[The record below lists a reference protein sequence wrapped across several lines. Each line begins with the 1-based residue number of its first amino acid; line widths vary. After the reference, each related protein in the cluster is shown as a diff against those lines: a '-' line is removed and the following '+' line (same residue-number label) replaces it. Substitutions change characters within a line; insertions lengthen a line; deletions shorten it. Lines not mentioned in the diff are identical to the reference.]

1 MSLRV
6 GVLMGGPSE
15 EREVSIATG
24 KAVIKACA
32 ENGYIATEFGF
43 TNNYKKHLKKLKT
56 QNIIFNALHGG
67 IGENGKIQAWLD
79 KNNIKYTGSGAIAS
93 SLCMDKAASKEIA
106 KRNGIE
112 TPDWQLIQ
120 KATQKVKISL
130 PFVVKPN
137 DQGSTVGLSIVKN
150 DQFIQSAIDLAFQHG
165 NKVIIEKFISGREL
179 TMPII
184 NEDAYPIVEINPKNN
199 YYDYECKYTPG
210 MSEYSCPA
218 NLEQSLVEKIE
229 SNTIKLFQKFD
240 CSVYARADYILDK
253 SGVPYFLE
261 MNTLP
266 GMTSTSLVPKSAN
279 AKGQSFQ
286 RLIRYIIELSI

>member
-150 DQFIQSAIDLAFQHG
+150 DQFIQPAIDLAFQHG

-218 NLEQSLVEKIE
+218 DLEQNLVEKIE

-266 GMTSTSLVPKSAN
+266 GMTSTSLVPKSAY
-279 AKGQSFQ
+279 ARGQSFQ
-286 RLIRYIIELSI
+286 KLIRNIIELSL

>member
-1 MSLRV
+1 
-6 GVLMGGPSE
+6 MGGPSE

-24 KAVIKACA
+24 KAVIDACV
-32 ENGYIATEFGF
+32 ENGYTVTEFGF
-43 TNNYKKHLKKLKT
+43 INDYKKHLKRLKT

-67 IGENGKIQAWLD
+67 IGENGSIQKWLD
-79 KNNIKYTGSGAIAS
+79 KNNIKYTGSGSIAS

-106 KRNGIE
+106 KGNGIE

-120 KATQKVKISL
+120 KANQEVKISP

-137 DQGSTVGLSIVKN
+137 DQGSTIGLSIVKD
-150 DQFIQSAIDLAFQHG
+150 DQLTQSAMDLAFQHG
-165 NKVIIEKFISGREL
+165 NSIIIEKFIPGREL
-179 TMPII
+179 TIPII
-184 NEDAYPIVEINPKNN
+184 NEEAYPIVEINPKNN
-199 YYDYECKYTPG
+199 FYDYECKYTPG
-210 MSEYSCPA
+210 MSEYLCPA
-218 NLEQSLVEKIE
+218 ILEQNLIE
-229 SNTIKLFQKFD
+229 TIEANTIQLFNKFD

-266 GMTSTSLVPKSAN
+266 GMTSTSLVPKSAY

-286 RLIRYIIELSI
+286 QLIRHIIELSL

>member
-1 MSLRV
+1 
-6 GVLMGGPSE
+6 MGGPSE
-15 EREVSIATG
+15 ERKVSIATG
-24 KAVIKACA
+24 KAVIDACIKS
-32 ENGYIATEFGF
+32 GYNTTEFGF
-43 TNNYKKHLKKLKT
+43 INDYKKHLKKLKT

-150 DQFIQSAIDLAFQHG
+150 DQFIQSAIDLAFKHG

-218 NLEQSLVEKIE
+218 DLEQSLVEKIE
-229 SNTIKLFQKFD
+229 SNTIKLFRKFD

-279 AKGQSFQ
+279 ARGQSFQ
-286 RLIRYIIELSI
+286 KLIRYIIELSI

>member
-6 GVLMGGPSE
+6 GILMGGASE
-15 EREVSIATG
+15 EKKVSIATG

-32 ENGYIATEFGF
+32 ENGYTTTEFVF
-43 TNNYKKHLKKLKT
+43 ETNYKKYLKELKK

-79 KNNIKYTGSGAIAS
+79 ENDIKYTGSGAIAS
-93 SLCMDKAASKEIA
+93 SLCMDKAKSKKIA
-106 KRNGIE
+106 KRNGIK
-112 TPDWQLIQ
+112 TPDWQLIERLDQ
-120 KATQKVKISL
+120 DVKITL

-150 DQFIQSAIDLAFQHG
+150 DQSVQPAIDLAFQHG

-179 TMPII
+179 TIPII

-199 YYDYECKYTPG
+199 FYDYECKYTPG
-210 MSEYSCPA
+210 MSEYVCPA
-218 NLEQSLVEKIE
+218 DLEQNLIEKIE
-229 SNTIKLFQKFD
+229 TNTMKLFQKFD

-253 SGVPYFLE
+253 LGVPYFLE

-266 GMTSTSLVPKSAN
+266 GMTSTSLVPKSAY
-279 AKGQSFQ
+279 ARGQSFQ
-286 RLIRYIIELSI
+286 KLIRYIIELSI

>member
-6 GVLMGGPSE
+6 GILMGGPSE

-24 KAVIKACA
+24 KAVIDACV
-32 ENGYIATEFGF
+32 ENGYNATEFGF
-43 TNNYKKHLKKLKT
+43 INDYKKHLKRLKK

-67 IGENGKIQAWLD
+67 IGENGSIQKWLD
-79 KNNIKYTGSGAIAS
+79 KNNIKYTGSGSISS

-120 KATQKVKISL
+120 KANQEVKISP

-137 DQGSTVGLSIVKN
+137 DQGSTIGLSIVKD
-150 DQFIQSAIDLAFQHG
+150 DQFTQSAMDLAFQHG
-165 NKVIIEKFISGREL
+165 NSIIIEKFISGREL
-179 TMPII
+179 TIPII
-184 NEDAYPIVEINPKNN
+184 NEEAYPIVEINPKNN
-199 YYDYECKYTPG
+199 FYDYECKYTPG

-218 NLEQSLVEKIE
+218 ILEKNLVEKIE
-229 SNTIKLFQKFD
+229 ANTMQLFNQFD
-240 CSVYARADYILDK
+240 CSVYARADYILDN

-266 GMTSTSLVPKSAN
+266 GMTSTSLVPKSAY

-286 RLIRYIIELSI
+286 QLIRHIIELSL

>member
-1 MSLRV
+1 
-6 GVLMGGPSE
+6 MGGPSE
-15 EREVSIATG
+15 EKAVSIATG
-24 KAVIKACA
+24 KAVINACSD
-32 ENGYIATEFGF
+32 NGYTAKEFCF
-43 TNNYKKHLKKLKT
+43 NTNYKKFLKELKK

-67 IGENGKIQAWLD
+67 IGENGKIQEWLD
-79 KNNIKYTGSGAIAS
+79 ENDIKYTGSGAIAS
-93 SLCMDKAASKEIA
+93 SLCMDKAASKKIA

-120 KATQKVKISL
+120 RHNQDVKITL

-150 DQFIQSAIDLAFQHG
+150 DQFIKPAIDLAFQHG
-165 NKVIIEKFISGREL
+165 NDVIVEKFIYGREL
-179 TMPII
+179 TIPII

-210 MSEYSCPA
+210 MSEYTCPA
-218 NLEQSLVEKIE
+218 HIDQNLVEKIE
-229 SNTIKLFQKFD
+229 ENTMQLFQKFD

-266 GMTSTSLVPKSAN
+266 GMTSTSLVPKSAY

-286 RLIRYIIELSI
+286 KLIRYIIELSF

>member
-120 KATQKVKISL
+120 KATQKVKVSL

-150 DQFIQSAIDLAFQHG
+150 DQYIQSAIDLAFQHG

-218 NLEQSLVEKIE
+218 DLEQNLVEKIE

-266 GMTSTSLVPKSAN
+266 GMTSTSLVPKSAY
-279 AKGQSFQ
+279 ARGQSFQ
-286 RLIRYIIELSI
+286 KLIRYIIELSL

>member
-1 MSLRV
+1 
-6 GVLMGGPSE
+6 MGGPSD

-24 KAVIKACA
+24 KAVIDACV
-32 ENGYIATEFGF
+32 ENGYTVTEFGF
-43 TNNYKKHLKKLKT
+43 INDYKKHLKRLKT

-67 IGENGKIQAWLD
+67 IGENGSIQKWLD
-79 KNNIKYTGSGAIAS
+79 KNNIKYTGSGSIAS
-93 SLCMDKAASKEIA
+93 SLCMDKDASKEIA

-120 KATQKVKISL
+120 KANQEVKISP

-137 DQGSTVGLSIVKN
+137 DQGSTIGLSIVKDN
-150 DQFIQSAIDLAFQHG
+150 QLTQSAMDLAFQHG
-165 NKVIIEKFISGREL
+165 NSIIIEKFISGREL
-179 TMPII
+179 TIPII
-184 NEDAYPIVEINPKNN
+184 NEEAYPIVEINPKNN
-199 YYDYECKYTPG
+199 FYDYECKYTPG
-210 MSEYSCPA
+210 MSEYLCPA
-218 NLEQSLVEKIE
+218 ILEQNLVEKIE
-229 SNTIKLFQKFD
+229 ANTMQLFNKFG

-266 GMTSTSLVPKSAN
+266 GMTSTSLVPKSAY

-286 RLIRYIIELSI
+286 QLIRHIIELSL

>member
-24 KAVIKACA
+24 KAVIDACA
-32 ENGYIATEFGF
+32 ENGYNTTEFGF
-43 TNNYKKHLKKLKT
+43 INNYKKHLQRLKT

-67 IGENGKIQAWLD
+67 IGENGSIQKWLD
-79 KNNIKYTGSGAIAS
+79 KNNVKYTGSGSFAS
-93 SLCMDKAASKEIA
+93 SLCMDKAASKEVA

-120 KATQKVKISL
+120 KANQEVKISL
-130 PFVVKPN
+130 PYVVKPN
-137 DQGSTVGLSIVKN
+137 DQGSTVGLSIVKD
-150 DQFIQSAIDLAFQHG
+150 DQFTQSAIDLAFQHG
-165 NKVIIEKFISGREL
+165 NSVIIEKFISGREL
-179 TMPII
+179 TIPII
-184 NEDAYPIVEINPKNN
+184 NEDAYPIVEIIPKNN

-210 MSEYSCPA
+210 MSEYICPA
-218 NLEQSLVEKIE
+218 DLKRNLIEKIE
-229 SNTIKLFQKFD
+229 VNTMQLFKKFD

-266 GMTSTSLVPKSAN
+266 GMTSTSLVPKSAY

-286 RLIRYIIELSI
+286 QLIRHIIELSL

>member
-120 KATQKVKISL
+120 KATQKVNISL

-218 NLEQSLVEKIE
+218 DLEQNLVEKIE

-266 GMTSTSLVPKSAN
+266 GMTSTSLVPKSAY
-279 AKGQSFQ
+279 ARGQSFQ
-286 RLIRYIIELSI
+286 KLIRYIIELSL

>member
-24 KAVIKACA
+24 QAVIKACA
-32 ENGYIATEFGF
+32 ENGYTATKFGF

-218 NLEQSLVEKIE
+218 DLEQNLVEKIE

-266 GMTSTSLVPKSAN
+266 GMTSTSLVPKSAY
-279 AKGQSFQ
+279 ARGQSFQ
-286 RLIRYIIELSI
+286 KLIRNIIELSL

>member
-1 MSLRV
+1 MPLKV

-15 EREVSIATG
+15 EREVSISTG

-32 ENGYIATEFGF
+32 DNGYIATEFVF
-43 TNNYKKHLKKLKT
+43 TENYKKHLKKLKT

-79 KNNIKYTGSGAIAS
+79 KNNLKYTGSGAVAS
-93 SLCMDKAASKEIA
+93 SLCMDKAKSKEIA
-106 KRNGIE
+106 KKNGIE

-120 KATQKVKISL
+120 KANQEVKISL

-137 DQGSTVGLSIVKN
+137 DQGSTVGLSIIKN
-150 DQFIQSAIDLAFQHG
+150 DKFIQPAIDKAFQHG
-165 NKVIIEKFISGREL
+165 DKVIIEKYISGREL
-179 TMPII
+179 TIPII
-184 NEDAYPIVEINPKNN
+184 DKDAYPIVEIDPKNN

-218 NLEQSLVEKIE
+218 VLDQSLVKKIE
-229 SNTIKLFQKFD
+229 SNTMVLFHSFG

-266 GMTSTSLVPKSAN
+266 GMTSTSLVPKSAY
-279 AKGQSFQ
+279 ARGQNFKK
-286 RLIRYIIELSI
+286 LISNIIELSL

>member
-1 MSLRV
+1 MSLKV
-6 GVLMGGPSE
+6 GILMGGPSE

-24 KAVIKACA
+24 KAVIDACV
-32 ENGYIATEFGF
+32 ENGYNVTEFGF
-43 TNNYKKHLKKLKT
+43 INDYKKHLKRLKT

-67 IGENGKIQAWLD
+67 IGENGSIQKWLD
-79 KNNIKYTGSGAIAS
+79 KNNIKYTGSGSIAS

-106 KRNGIE
+106 KGNGIE

-120 KATQKVKISL
+120 KANQEVKISP

-137 DQGSTVGLSIVKN
+137 DQGSTIGLSIVK
-150 DQFIQSAIDLAFQHG
+150 DDRLTQSAMDLAFQHG
-165 NKVIIEKFISGREL
+165 NSIIIEKFIPGREL
-179 TMPII
+179 TIPII
-184 NEDAYPIVEINPKNN
+184 NEEAYPIVEINPKNN
-199 YYDYECKYTPG
+199 FYDYECKYTPG
-210 MSEYSCPA
+210 MSEYLCPA
-218 NLEQSLVEKIE
+218 ILEQNLVEKIE
-229 SNTIKLFQKFD
+229 ANTMQLFNKFD

-266 GMTSTSLVPKSAN
+266 GMTSTSLVPKSAY

-286 RLIRYIIELSI
+286 QLIRHIIELSL

>member
-15 EREVSIATG
+15 EKEVSIATG

-32 ENGYIATEFGF
+32 ENGYIATEFVF
-43 TNNYKKHLKKLKT
+43 DTNYKKYLKELKK

-79 KNNIKYTGSGAIAS
+79 ENDIKYTGSGAIAS
-93 SLCMDKAASKEIA
+93 SLCMDKAASKKIA

-120 KATQKVKISL
+120 KLDQDVKITL

-150 DQFIQSAIDLAFQHG
+150 DQFIQPAIDLAFQHG

-179 TMPII
+179 TIPII

-210 MSEYSCPA
+210 MSEY
-218 NLEQSLVEKIE
+218 
-229 SNTIKLFQKFD
+229 
-240 CSVYARADYILDK
+240 YALRI
-253 SGVPYFLE
+253 
-261 MNTLP
+261 
-266 GMTSTSLVPKSAN
+266 
-279 AKGQSFQ
+279 
-286 RLIRYIIELSI
+286 

>member
-1 MSLRV
+1 MSLKV
-6 GVLMGGPSE
+6 GILMGGPSD

-24 KAVIKACA
+24 KAVIDACV
-32 ENGYIATEFGF
+32 ENGYTVTEFGF
-43 TNNYKKHLKKLKT
+43 INDYKKHLKRLKT

-67 IGENGKIQAWLD
+67 IGENGSIQKWLD
-79 KNNIKYTGSGAIAS
+79 KNNIKYTGSGSIAS

-106 KRNGIE
+106 KGNGIE

-120 KATQKVKISL
+120 KANQEVKISP

-137 DQGSTVGLSIVKN
+137 DQGSTIGLSIVKDN
-150 DQFIQSAIDLAFQHG
+150 QLTQSAMDLAFQHG
-165 NKVIIEKFISGREL
+165 NSIIIEKFISGREL
-179 TMPII
+179 TIPII
-184 NEDAYPIVEINPKNN
+184 NEEAYPIVEINPKNN
-199 YYDYECKYTPG
+199 FYDYECKYTPG
-210 MSEYSCPA
+210 MSEYLCPA
-218 NLEQSLVEKIE
+218 ILEQNLVEKIE
-229 SNTIKLFQKFD
+229 ANTMQLFNKFG

-266 GMTSTSLVPKSAN
+266 GMTSTSLVPKSAY

-286 RLIRYIIELSI
+286 QLIRHIIELSL

>member
-24 KAVIKACA
+24 QAVIKACA
-32 ENGYIATEFGF
+32 ENGYTAKKFSF

-120 KATQKVKISL
+120 KATQKVNISL

-150 DQFIQSAIDLAFQHG
+150 DQFIQPAIDLAFQHG

-218 NLEQSLVEKIE
+218 DLEQNLVEKIE

-266 GMTSTSLVPKSAN
+266 GMTSTSLVPKSAY
-279 AKGQSFQ
+279 ARGQSFQ
-286 RLIRYIIELSI
+286 KLIRNIIELSL

>member
-1 MSLRV
+1 MSLKV
-6 GVLMGGPSE
+6 GILMGGPSE

-24 KAVIKACA
+24 KAVIDACV
-32 ENGYIATEFGF
+32 ENGYIVTEFGF
-43 TNNYKKHLKKLKT
+43 INDYKKHLKRLKT

-67 IGENGKIQAWLD
+67 IGENGSIQKWLD
-79 KNNIKYTGSGAIAS
+79 KNNIKYTGSGSIAS

-106 KRNGIE
+106 KGNGIE

-120 KATQKVKISL
+120 KANQEVKISP

-137 DQGSTVGLSIVKN
+137 DQGSTIGLSIVK
-150 DQFIQSAIDLAFQHG
+150 DDRLTQSAMDLAFQHG
-165 NKVIIEKFISGREL
+165 NSIIIEKFIPGREL
-179 TMPII
+179 TIPII
-184 NEDAYPIVEINPKNN
+184 NEEAYPIVEINPKNN
-199 YYDYECKYTPG
+199 FYDYECKYTPG
-210 MSEYSCPA
+210 MSEYLCPA
-218 NLEQSLVEKIE
+218 ILEQNLVEKIE
-229 SNTIKLFQKFD
+229 ANTMQLFNKFD

-266 GMTSTSLVPKSAN
+266 GMTSTSLVPKSAY

-286 RLIRYIIELSI
+286 QLIRHIIELSL

>member
-1 MSLRV
+1 
-6 GVLMGGPSE
+6 MGGPSD

-24 KAVIKACA
+24 KAVIDACV
-32 ENGYIATEFGF
+32 ENGYTVTEFGF
-43 TNNYKKHLKKLKT
+43 INDYKKHLKRLKT

-67 IGENGKIQAWLD
+67 IGENGSIQKWLD
-79 KNNIKYTGSGAIAS
+79 KNNIKYTGSGSIAS

-106 KRNGIE
+106 KGNGIE

-120 KATQKVKISL
+120 KANQEVKISP

-137 DQGSTVGLSIVKN
+137 DQGSTIGLSIVKDN
-150 DQFIQSAIDLAFQHG
+150 QLTQSAMDLAFQHG
-165 NKVIIEKFISGREL
+165 NSIIIEKFISGREL
-179 TMPII
+179 TIPII
-184 NEDAYPIVEINPKNN
+184 NEEAYPIVEINPKNN
-199 YYDYECKYTPG
+199 FYDYECKYTPG
-210 MSEYSCPA
+210 MSEYLCPA
-218 NLEQSLVEKIE
+218 ILEQNLVEKIE
-229 SNTIKLFQKFD
+229 ANTMQLFNKFG

-266 GMTSTSLVPKSAN
+266 GMTSTSLVPKSAY

-286 RLIRYIIELSI
+286 KLIRNIIELSL

>member
-1 MSLRV
+1 MPLRV
-6 GVLMGGPSE
+6 GVLMGGGSE
-15 EREVSIATG
+15 ERDVSIATG

-32 ENGYIATEFGF
+32 ENGYTATEFCF
-43 TNNYKKHLKKLKT
+43 TDNYKKHLKKLKT

-150 DQFIQSAIDLAFQHG
+150 DKFIQSAIDLAFQHG

-218 NLEQSLVEKIE
+218 DLEQNLVEKIE

-266 GMTSTSLVPKSAN
+266 GMTSTSLVPKSAY
-279 AKGQSFQ
+279 ARGQSFQ
-286 RLIRYIIELSI
+286 KLIRYLIELSL

>member
-1 MSLRV
+1 
-6 GVLMGGPSE
+6 MGGPSE

-24 KAVIKACA
+24 KAVIDACL
-32 ENGYIATEFGF
+32 ENGYTVTEFGF
-43 TNNYKKHLKKLKT
+43 INDYKKHLKRLKT

-67 IGENGKIQAWLD
+67 IGENGSIQKWLD
-79 KNNIKYTGSGAIAS
+79 KNNIKYTGSGSIAS

-106 KRNGIE
+106 KGNGIE

-120 KATQKVKISL
+120 KANQEVKISP

-137 DQGSTVGLSIVKN
+137 DQGSTIGLSIVKD
-150 DQFIQSAIDLAFQHG
+150 DQLTQPAMDLAFQHG
-165 NKVIIEKFISGREL
+165 NSIIIEKFIPGREL
-179 TMPII
+179 TIPII
-184 NEDAYPIVEINPKNN
+184 NEEAYPIVEINPKNN
-199 YYDYECKYTPG
+199 FYDYECKYTPG
-210 MSEYSCPA
+210 MSEYLCPA
-218 NLEQSLVEKIE
+218 ILEQNLVEKIE
-229 SNTIKLFQKFD
+229 ANTMQLFNKFD

-266 GMTSTSLVPKSAN
+266 GMTSTSLVPKSAY

-286 RLIRYIIELSI
+286 QLIRHIIELSL

>member
-150 DQFIQSAIDLAFQHG
+150 DKFIQSAIDLAFQHG

-266 GMTSTSLVPKSAN
+266 GMTSTSLVPKSAY
-279 AKGQSFQ
+279 ARGQSFQ
-286 RLIRYIIELSI
+286 KLIRYLIELSL

>member
-1 MSLRV
+1 
-6 GVLMGGPSE
+6 MGGPSD

-24 KAVIKACA
+24 KAVIDACV
-32 ENGYIATEFGF
+32 ENGYTVTEFGF
-43 TNNYKKHLKKLKT
+43 INDYKKHLKRLKT

-67 IGENGKIQAWLD
+67 IGENGSIQKWLD
-79 KNNIKYTGSGAIAS
+79 KNNIKYTGSGSIAS

-106 KRNGIE
+106 KGNGIE

-120 KATQKVKISL
+120 KANQEVKISP

-137 DQGSTVGLSIVKN
+137 DQGSTIGLSIVKDN
-150 DQFIQSAIDLAFQHG
+150 QLTQSAMDLAFQHG
-165 NKVIIEKFISGREL
+165 NSIIIEKFISGREL
-179 TMPII
+179 TIPII
-184 NEDAYPIVEINPKNN
+184 NEEAYPIVEINPKNN
-199 YYDYECKYTPG
+199 FYDYECKYTPG
-210 MSEYSCPA
+210 MSEYLCPA
-218 NLEQSLVEKIE
+218 ILEQNLVEKIE
-229 SNTIKLFQKFD
+229 ANTMQLFNKFG

-266 GMTSTSLVPKSAN
+266 GMTSTSLVPKSAY

-286 RLIRYIIELSI
+286 QLIRHIIELSL

>member
-43 TNNYKKHLKKLKT
+43 TNNYKKHLKNLKT

-120 KATQKVKISL
+120 KATQKVKVSL

-150 DQFIQSAIDLAFQHG
+150 DQYIQSAIDLAFQHG

-218 NLEQSLVEKIE
+218 DLEQNLVEKIE

-266 GMTSTSLVPKSAN
+266 GMTSTSLVPKSAY
-279 AKGQSFQ
+279 ARGQSFQ
-286 RLIRYIIELSI
+286 KLIRYLVELSL

>member
-6 GVLMGGPSE
+6 GVLMGGASE

-32 ENGYIATEFGF
+32 ENGYTATDFVF
-43 TNNYKKHLKKLKT
+43 NTNYRKYLKELKK

-67 IGENGKIQAWLD
+67 IGENGKIQEWLD
-79 KNNIKYTGSGAIAS
+79 ENDIKYTGSGAIAS
-93 SLCMDKAASKEIA
+93 SLCMDKAASKKIA

-120 KATQKVKISL
+120 RLDQDVKITL

-150 DQFIQSAIDLAFQHG
+150 DQFIKPAIDLAFQHG
-165 NKVIIEKFISGREL
+165 NEVIVEKFIYGREL
-179 TMPII
+179 TIPII

-210 MSEYSCPA
+210 MSEYVCPA
-218 NLEQSLVEKIE
+218 DLEQNLVEKIE
-229 SNTIKLFQKFD
+229 ANTMKLFQKLD
-240 CSVYARADYILDK
+240 CSVYGRADYILDK

-266 GMTSTSLVPKSAN
+266 GMTSTSLVPKSAY

-286 RLIRYIIELSI
+286 KLIRHIIELSL